1 MPRKNMFTREE
12 VLACALE
19 LARERGISAVT
30 ARALGARLGT
40 TSRPIFG
47 LFENMA
53 EVQRGIFDSAYKLYR
68 QRLADAMESGEY
80 PPYKASGM
88 AYIRFAGEERE
99 LFKLLFMRDRTGER
113 IDTDPEELEGLL
125 DLICAGVGIDREE
138 ARLFHFEMWAYVHGF
153 AAMAATGYCEWDTE
167 LVSRALTD
175 MYEGLKYRF
184 KNPAG

>member
-1 MPRKNMFTREE
+1 
-12 VLACALE
+12 
-19 LARERGISAVT
+19 
-30 ARALGARLGT
+30 
-40 TSRPIFG
+40 
-47 LFENMA
+47 
-53 EVQRGIFDSAYKLYR
+53 
-68 QRLADAMESGEY
+68 MESGEY

-99 LFKLLFMRDRTGER
+99 LFRLLFMRNRTGER
-113 IDTDPEELEGLL
+113 IDTDPEELEELL